1 MLPYQWYV
9 MVTSITSGTCSSS
22 LMYFLLYLTEVIYSY
37 IFDMLILSVQ
47 VFVSQFVVH
56 IFTGGERLWLKE
68 NV

>member
-1 MLPYQWYV
+1 MLPYRWYM
-9 MVTSITSGTCSSS
+9 MVTSITPDTCSSS
-22 LMYFLLYLTEVIYSY
+22 LMSFLLYLTEVNYSY

-47 VFVSQFVVH
+47 VSVSQFVVH